1 MPSVLCR
8 SVVVADCGV
17 MLASGEVPA
26 VPSSST
32 PTAVGSPGIG
42 DPYYPTYGNGGYDV
56 RHYALDLSYDLK
68 TGRLRGTAV
77 IRGKPTQRL
86 DRFNLDLM
94 LRARSVEVNRALR
107 PGSYDVVRGAAG
119 TRSRGR
125 SACSPAAR

>member
-1 MPSVLCR
+1 
-8 SVVVADCGV
+8 VVVAACGV

-68 TGRLRGTAV
+68 TGGYA
-77 IRGKPTQRL
+77 GP
-86 DRFNLDLM
+86 
-94 LRARSVEVNRALR
+94 RSFGASR
-107 PGSYDVVRGAAG
+107 PSGSTGS
-119 TRSRGR
+119 TST
-125 SACSPAAR
+125 